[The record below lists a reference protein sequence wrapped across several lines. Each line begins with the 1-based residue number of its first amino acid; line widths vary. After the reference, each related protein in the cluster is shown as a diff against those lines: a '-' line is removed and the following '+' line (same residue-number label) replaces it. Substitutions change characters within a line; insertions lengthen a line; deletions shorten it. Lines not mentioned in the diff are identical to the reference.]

1 MPLEK
6 NLNTL
11 IILRDITL
19 LYLMNVMKNKAFK
32 NISFIKERT
41 GQPSSLI
48 YHVAI
53 SANTRTDSGGVNRR
67 AAPGHGARQRCA
79 GDTLKCACG

>member
-41 GQPSSLI
+41 GPPSLI

-67 AAPGHGARQRCA
+67 AAPGHGARQRRA